1 MKEKIAVEGNHAGAI
16 LNGGTDVQVHD
27 ECHRSTI
34 TFPNPDGSEGYMHLG
49 SHHHHHHKAA
59 KAPNAALMVLIGDIV
74 HNLFDGLAIGVA
86 FSGREIGG
94 GK

>member
-1 MKEKIAVEGNHAGAI
+1 MKEKIAVDGPI
-16 LNGGTDVQVHD
+16 LNGGTDVQVTD

-34 TFPNPDGSEGYMHLG
+34 TFPSLDGEGYMHLG
-49 SHHHHHHKAA
+49 AHHHHHHKAH

-86 FSGREIGG
+86 FSGVEIGG
-94 GK
+94 GKKKF